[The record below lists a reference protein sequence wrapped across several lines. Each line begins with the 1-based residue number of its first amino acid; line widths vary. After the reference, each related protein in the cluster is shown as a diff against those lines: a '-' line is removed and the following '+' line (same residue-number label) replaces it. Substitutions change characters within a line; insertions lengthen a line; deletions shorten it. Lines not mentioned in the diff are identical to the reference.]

1 MENTV
6 IFIKAVMNKVWKIG
20 SRWSDKGSW
29 SSRIISIFRR
39 SNVVFLGSKD
49 VDRFYREVEIGDYFA
64 IADGYTIPAVAKVVS
79 NPMPLN
85 DMIKNNLIKV
95 RKGDPFDLN
104 EDYSWC
110 YGVKVKI
117 VDLPE
122 NLHLYYE
129 RMGTFFRANSIADQ
143 VVKLYEDNLNNQ
155 FDIKTQTYRIR
166 TSVPETAKDDKSSI
180 IDGQTIYN
188 IPVYQREYSWGVE
201 QVSRFVGDIFKGFWG
216 SNDEKAIV
224 LEPLFIGTMQLSY
237 KKRISENEFEQD
249 VIDGQQRLSTILCI
263 LKYLKLEY
271 PQIEILQRI
280 NLDWLETRVNNG
292 KEETNLEQ
300 MLLIED
306 LNNIQDNE
314 NFVSNNYLRNLQT
327 IKETFLENTKDE
339 EGNTISLFSDNI
351 QKFVDYFLNSIYFV
365 VVETLAGLSKTIQI
379 FNTINTAGL
388 DLNGN
393 DLFKVRMYEYLH
405 DCKNQGEEAFNE
417 IGNIYKSIKD
427 LNSEWRKNHDW
438 DVVSVEEVRT
448 IYKYYLISKYQLSV
462 ALYSKATDTF
472 FDELFDTLL
481 NVQTHKDFAGLKNKR
496 IELRL
501 NDLNRIVQVACLWNS
516 SDFRTSDEYM
526 SYTLV
531 DYSRYSRYL
540 NIAYQILLTNE
551 DLSDDKRLSQVYSI
565 LSPLSKLFFCYSIR
579 FAKAVNHIHSF
590 MYGIYRDVYD
600 VNSSL
605 EVIVSKIQDQL
616 QPLNN
621 DSFRNDCI
629 GGAIADNRVW
639 KNLIC
644 LLSDYFDELD
654 NNTPL
659 DKLKNLLNG
668 GFDIEHIHAN
678 ANEKEGQDI
687 DYSLQNSIGNL
698 MLLEYDINRSIGCL
712 PFNEKVNRN
721 DGKPCYKDSK
731 YATVKK
737 IMKYDKWSHEAVSK
751 RRAEEIHKIAHFLFG
766 Q

>member
-1 MENTV
+1 MNYLFKENV
-6 IFIKAVMNKVWKIG
+6 VMNKVWKIG
-20 SRWSDKGSW
+20 SRWSDNGSW
-29 SSRIISIFRR
+29 SSRIISVFRR
-39 SNVVFLGSKD
+39 SNVVFLGSED
-49 VDRFYREVEIGDYFA
+49 VERFNREVKTDDYFA
-64 IADGYTIPAVAKVVS
+64 IADGYTIPAVAKAVS
-79 NPMPLN
+79 DPMPLN

-95 RKGDPFDLN
+95 RKGDPFDLT

-117 VDLPE
+117 VDLPD
-122 NLHLYYE
+122 NLQLNYKK
-129 RMGTFFRANSIADQ
+129 RGTFFRANSIADQ
-143 VVKLYEDNLNNQ
+143 VIKLYEDNLSNQ
-155 FDIKTQTYRIR
+155 FDIKAQTYRIK
-166 TSVPETAKDDKSSI
+166 TSVPEISNDHKSSI
-180 IDGQTIYN
+180 IDGHTIYN

-201 QVSRFVGDIFKGFWG
+201 QVSRFVSDIFKGFWG
-216 SNDEKAIV
+216 SNDIKAIV
-224 LEPLFIGTMQLSY
+224 LEPMFIGTMQLSY

-271 PQIEILQRI
+271 PQIEILQQI
-280 NLDWLETRVNNG
+280 NLDWIETRVNNG
-292 KEETNLEQ
+292 KEETSLEQ
-300 MLLIED
+300 MLLIDD
-306 LNNIQDNE
+306 LNNIQNHE
-314 NFVSNNYLRNLQT
+314 NFVSNNYLRNLQI

-339 EGNTISLFSDNI
+339 DGNTISLFSDNI

-405 DCKNQGEEAFNE
+405 DYKNQGEEAFNE

-438 DVVSVEEVRT
+438 NVVSVEQVRT
-448 IYKYYLISKYQLSV
+448 IYKYYLISKNQLPV
-462 ALYSKATDTF
+462 VLYGKATDTF
-472 FDELFDTLL
+472 FEELFDTLL
-481 NVQTHKDFAGLKNKR
+481 NVQTHKDFTALKNKR
-496 IELRL
+496 IELCL
-501 NDLNRIVQVACLWNS
+501 NDLKRIVKVAYLWNS
-516 SDFRTSDEYM
+516 SEFNLNEEYI
-526 SYTLV
+526 SYTLI

-540 NIAYQILLTNE
+540 NIAYLILLTNE
-551 DLSDDKRLSQVYSI
+551 NLSDSERLTHVYLI
-565 LSPLSKLFFCYSIR
+565 LKPLSKLFFCYSIK
-579 FAKAVNHIHSF
+579 FAKAVNYIHSF

-600 VNSSL
+600 VNLSL
-605 EVIVSKIQDQL
+605 EEIVSKIQDQIKSI
-616 QPLNN
+616 NN

-678 ANEKEGQDI
+678 EKEGQDI

-712 PFNEKVNRN
+712 PFNDKVNRT
-721 DGKPCYKDSK
+721 DGKLCYKDSN

-737 IMKYDKWSHEAVSK
+737 IMKYDKWSLEEVST
-751 RRAEEIHKIAHFLFG
+751 RRKEEIRKIATFLFN
-766 Q
+766 

>member
-1 MENTV
+1 MTN
-6 IFIKAVMNKVWKIG
+6 VWKIG
-20 SRWSDKGSW
+20 SRWSDNGSW
-29 SSRIISIFRR
+29 SSRIISVFRR
-39 SNVVFLGSKD
+39 NNVVFLGNED
-49 VDRFYREVEIGDYFA
+49 VERFHREVKIGDYFA
-64 IADGYTIPAVAKVVS
+64 IADGYTIPAVAKAVS

-117 VDLPE
+117 VDLPD
-122 NLHLYYE
+122 NLQLPYE
-129 RMGTFFRANSIADQ
+129 KRGTFFRATSIADQ
-143 VVKLYEDNLNNQ
+143 VIKLYEDNLSNQ

-166 TSVPETAKDDKSSI
+166 TSVPETAHDDKSSI

-201 QVSRFVGDIFKGFWG
+201 QVSRFVGDIFNGFWG

-224 LEPLFIGTMQLSY
+224 LEPMFIGTMQLSY

-271 PQIEILQRI
+271 PQIELLQKI

-300 MLLIED
+300 MLLIDD

-314 NFVSNNYLRNLQT
+314 SFVSNNYLRNLQT

-339 EGNTISLFSDNI
+339 EGNIISLFSDNI

-405 DCKNQGEEAFNE
+405 DIQNQGEETFNE
-417 IGNIYKSIKD
+417 IGEIYKDIKER
-427 LNSEWRKNHDW
+427 NSKWRKSHDL
-438 DVVSVEEVRT
+438 DVVSVEQVRT
-448 IYKYYLISKYQLSV
+448 IYKYYLISKYQLPFV
-462 ALYSKATDTF
+462 LYTKATDTF

-481 NVQTHKDFAGLKNKR
+481 NVQTHKGFEALKSKR
-496 IELRL
+496 IELCL
-501 NDLNRIVQVACLWNS
+501 NDLKRIVEVAYLWNS
-516 SDFRTSDEYM
+516 SDFKSSDEYI
-526 SYTLV
+526 SYTLT

-540 NIAYQILLTNE
+540 NIAYHILLTNE
-551 DLSDDKRLSQVYSI
+551 NLLDDEERLSQVYSV
-565 LSPLSKLFFCYSIR
+565 LSPLSKLFFCYSIM

-590 MYGIYRDVYD
+590 MYGIYRDIYD
-600 VNSSL
+600 VNLSL
-605 EVIVSKIQDQL
+605 DGISSKIQDQL
-616 QPLNN
+616 QPINN
-621 DSFRNDCI
+621 VSFRNDCI

-644 LLSDYFDELD
+644 LLSDYFDELE
-654 NNTPL
+654 NNTSL

-678 ANEKEGQDI
+678 ANEEEGQDI

-712 PFNEKVNRN
+712 PFKEKVNRT
-721 DGKPCYKDSK
+721 DGKPCYKNSN

-737 IMKYDKWSHEAVSK
+737 IMNYDVWTIQEIET
-751 RRAEEIHKIAHFLFG
+751 RRKEEIDKIMNYLFE
-766 Q
+766 

>member
-1 MENTV
+1 
-6 IFIKAVMNKVWKIG
+6 MNKVWKIG

-448 IYKYYLISKYQLSV
+448 IYKYCLISKYQLSV

-668 GFDIEHIHAN
+668 EFDIEHIHAN

>member
-1 MENTV
+1 
-6 IFIKAVMNKVWKIG
+6 MNKVWKIG

-292 KEETNLEQ
+292 TEETNLEQ

>member
-1 MENTV
+1 
-6 IFIKAVMNKVWKIG
+6 MNKVWKIG
-20 SRWSDKGSW
+20 SRWSDNGSW
-29 SSRIISIFRR
+29 SSRIISVFRR
-39 SNVVFLGSKD
+39 SNVVFLGSED
-49 VDRFYREVEIGDYFA
+49 VERFNREVKTGDYFA
-64 IADGYTIPAVAKVVS
+64 IADGYTIPAVAKAVS
-79 NPMPLN
+79 DPMPLN

-95 RKGDPFDLN
+95 RKGDPFDLT

-117 VDLPE
+117 VDLPDS
-122 NLHLYYE
+122 LHLYYE
-129 RMGTFFRANSIADQ
+129 KRGTFFRANSIADK
-143 VVKLYEDNLNNQ
+143 VIKLYEDNLSNQ
-155 FDIKTQTYRIR
+155 FDIKAQTYRIKASLPK
-166 TSVPETAKDDKSSI
+166 TNNDDKSSVL
-180 IDGQTIYN
+180 DGKTIYN
-188 IPVYQREYSWGVE
+188 IPVYQREYSWGEE
-201 QVSRFVGDIFKGFWG
+201 QVSRFVSDIFKGFWG
-216 SNDEKAIV
+216 ANDEKAIV
-224 LEPLFIGTMQLSY
+224 LEPMFIGTMQLSY
-237 KKRISENEFEQD
+237 KKQISKNEFEQD

-300 MLLIED
+300 MLLIDD

-314 NFVSNNYLRNLQT
+314 NFVSNNYLRNLQS

-339 EGNTISLFSDNI
+339 EGNIIPLFSDNI

-405 DCKNQGEEAFNE
+405 DYENQGEEAFNE
-417 IGNIYKSIKD
+417 IGNIYKNIKD

-438 DVVSVEEVRT
+438 DVVSVEDVRT

-472 FDELFDTLL
+472 FEELFDTLL

-496 IELRL
+496 IELSL
-501 NDLNRIVQVACLWNS
+501 NDLNRIVEVARLWNS
-516 SDFRTSDEYM
+516 SEFRTSDEYM
-526 SYTLV
+526 SYTLI

-551 DLSDDKRLSQVYSI
+551 NLSDDERLSQVYSI
-565 LSPLSKLFFCYSIR
+565 LAPLSKLFFCYSIR

-600 VNSSL
+600 VNSNL
-605 EVIVSKIQDQL
+605 EGIVSKIQVQL
-616 QPLNN
+616 RPMDN

-629 GGAIADNRVW
+629 GGVIADNRVW

-644 LLSDYFDELD
+644 LLSDYFDEIE

-659 DKLKNLLNG
+659 DMIENLLNG
-668 GFDIEHIHAN
+668 GFDVEHIHAN

-712 PFNEKVNRN
+712 PFKDKVNRA
-721 DGKPCYKDSK
+721 DGKLCYRDSK
-731 YATVKK
+731 FATVKK
-737 IMKYDKWSHEAVSK
+737 IMNHGVWTLQEIET
-751 RRAEEIHKIAHFLFG
+751 RRKEEINKITNFLFL
-766 Q
+766 

>member
-1 MENTV
+1 MAT
-6 IFIKAVMNKVWKIG
+6 VWKIG
-20 SRWSDKGSW
+20 SRWSDNGSW

-39 SNVVFLGSKD
+39 SNVVFLGSED
-49 VDRFYREVEIGDYFA
+49 VERFNREVKTGDYFA
-64 IADGYTIPAVAKVVS
+64 IADGYTIPAVAKAVS
-79 NPMPLN
+79 DPMPLN

-95 RKGDPFDLN
+95 RKGDPFDLT
-104 EDYSWC
+104 EDYSGC

-117 VDLPE
+117 VDLPDS
-122 NLHLYYE
+122 LHLYYE
-129 RMGTFFRANSIADQ
+129 KRGTFFRANSIADK
-143 VVKLYEDNLNNQ
+143 VIKLYEDNLSNQ
-155 FDIKTQTYRIR
+155 FDIKAQTYRIWA
-166 TSVPETAKDDKSSI
+166 SVTETANDDKSSI

-201 QVSRFVGDIFKGFWG
+201 QVSRFVSDIFKGFWG

-224 LEPLFIGTMQLSY
+224 LEPIFIGTMQLSY

-271 PQIEILQRI
+271 PQIEILQKI

-300 MLLIED
+300 MLLIDD

-327 IKETFLENTKDE
+327 IKETFLENTKNE
-339 EGNTISLFSDNI
+339 EGNMISLFSDNI

-405 DCKNQGEEAFNE
+405 DYENQGEEAFNE

-448 IYKYYLISKYQLSV
+448 IYKCYLISKYRLSK

-481 NVQTHKDFAGLKNKR
+481 NVQTHEEFAGLKNKR
-496 IELRL
+496 IELSL
-501 NDLNRIVQVACLWNS
+501 NDLNRIVKVARLWNS
-516 SDFRTSDEYM
+516 SEFRTSDEYM

-551 DLSDDKRLSQVYSI
+551 NLSDDERLSQVYSI
-565 LSPLSKLFFCYSIR
+565 LAPLSKLFFCYSIR
-579 FAKAVNHIHSF
+579 FAKAVNDIHSF
-590 MYGIYRDVYD
+590 MHDIYRDVYD

-605 EVIVSKIQDQL
+605 EGIVSKIQDQL
-616 QPLNN
+616 QPMNN
-621 DSFRNDCI
+621 DSFRNDYI

-644 LLSDYFDELD
+644 LISDYFDELD

-659 DKLKNLLNG
+659 EELKNLLNG

-678 ANEKEGQDI
+678 ANENEGQDI

-712 PFNEKVNRN
+712 PFKDKVNRT
-721 DGKPCYKDSK
+721 DGKLCYKDSN

-737 IMKYDKWSHEAVSK
+737 IMSHELWSLEEVIK
-751 RRAEEIHKIAHFLFG
+751 RREEEIQKISQFLFG
-766 Q
+766 LHG

>member
-1 MENTV
+1 
-6 IFIKAVMNKVWKIG
+6 MNKVWKIG

-64 IADGYTIPAVAKVVS
+64 IADGYTIPAVAKAVS

-180 IDGQTIYN
+180 IDDQTIYN

-551 DLSDDKRLSQVYSI
+551 DLSDDERLSQVYSI

>member
-1 MENTV
+1 
-6 IFIKAVMNKVWKIG
+6 MNKVWKIG
-20 SRWSDKGSW
+20 SRWSENGSW
-29 SSRIISIFRR
+29 SSRIISVFRR
-39 SNVVFLGSKD
+39 SNVVFLGSED
-49 VDRFYREVEIGDYFA
+49 VERFNREVKTDDYFA
-64 IADGYTIPAVAKVVS
+64 IADGYTIPAVAKAVS
-79 NPMPLN
+79 DPMPLN

-95 RKGDPFDLN
+95 RKGDPFDLA

-117 VDLPE
+117 VDLPD
-122 NLHLYYE
+122 NLQLNYKK
-129 RMGTFFRANSIADQ
+129 RGTFFRANSIADQ
-143 VVKLYEDNLNNQ
+143 VIKLYEDNLSNQ
-155 FDIKTQTYRIR
+155 FDIKAQTYRIK
-166 TSVPETAKDDKSSI
+166 TSVPEISNDHKSSI
-180 IDGQTIYN
+180 IDGHTIYN

-216 SNDEKAIV
+216 SNEIKAIV
-224 LEPLFIGTMQLSY
+224 LEPMFIGTMQLSY
-237 KKRISENEFEQD
+237 KKRISENEYEQD

-271 PQIEILQRI
+271 PQIEILQKI

-300 MLLIED
+300 MLLIDD

-314 NFVSNNYLRNLQT
+314 NFVSNNYLRNLQS

-339 EGNTISLFSDNI
+339 EGNIIPLFSDNI

-405 DCKNQGEEAFNE
+405 DYENQGEEAFNE
-417 IGNIYKSIKD
+417 IGNIYKNIKD

-438 DVVSVEEVRT
+438 DVVSVEDVRT

-472 FDELFDTLL
+472 FEELFDTLL

-496 IELRL
+496 IELSL
-501 NDLNRIVQVACLWNS
+501 NDLNRIVEVARLWNS
-516 SDFRTSDEYM
+516 SEFRTSDEYM
-526 SYTLV
+526 SYTLI

-551 DLSDDKRLSQVYSI
+551 NLSDDERLSQVYSI
-565 LSPLSKLFFCYSIR
+565 LAPLSKLFFCYSIR

-600 VNSSL
+600 VNSNL
-605 EVIVSKIQDQL
+605 EGIVSKIQIQL
-616 QPLNN
+616 RPMDN

-629 GGAIADNRVW
+629 GGVIADNRVW

-644 LLSDYFDELD
+644 LLSDYFDEIE

-659 DKLKNLLNG
+659 DMIENLLNG
-668 GFDIEHIHAN
+668 GFDVEHIHAN

-712 PFNEKVNRN
+712 PFKDKVNRA
-721 DGKPCYKDSK
+721 DGKLCYRDSK
-731 YATVKK
+731 FATVKK
-737 IMKYDKWSHEAVSK
+737 IMNHDVWTLQEIET
-751 RRAEEIHKIAHFLFG
+751 RRKEEINKITNFLFL
-766 Q
+766 